1 VPGVSDS
8 RARTRSRILAAALK
22 EFGSH
27 GYRGARIEA
36 IARHARVP
44 RGLIAYYFGTKEGL
58 FQALAR
64 ERATAIE
71 RLQHRVRSGRD
82 DPLAWTLSL
91 FALGNATS
99 DWVHLLI
106 WEGLDWEPPDPTAGD
121 TNALL
126 LESDRRAF
134 WQSRIAAVRQHQAQ
148 RRLPAHLDP
157 EQLTFFLYV
166 LGLFPYLVP
175 QIAYLITGRWPSDE
189 KFQADFERFVRV
201 LADRAS
207 PAAEGG

>member
-1 VPGVSDS
+1 VPDS
-8 RARTRSRILAAALK
+8 RARTRSRILAAALT
-22 EFGSH
+22 EFGAH

-36 IARHARVP
+36 IARRARVP

-58 FQALAR
+58 FEALAR
-64 ERATAIE
+64 ERADAIQ
-71 RLQHRVRSGRD
+71 RIQHRVQSGPD
-82 DPLAWTLSL
+82 DPFAWTLSL

-106 WEGLDWEPPDPTAGD
+106 WEGLDWEPPDPTTGD

-134 WQSRIAAVRQHQAQ
+134 WQTRIAAVRQHQAQ

-157 EQLTFFLYV
+157 QQLTFFLYV
-166 LGLFPYLVP
+166 LGLWPYLVP

-189 KFQADFERFVRV
+189 RFHAEFERFVRV
-201 LADRAS
+201 LADRLGRVADT
-207 PAAEGG
+207 G